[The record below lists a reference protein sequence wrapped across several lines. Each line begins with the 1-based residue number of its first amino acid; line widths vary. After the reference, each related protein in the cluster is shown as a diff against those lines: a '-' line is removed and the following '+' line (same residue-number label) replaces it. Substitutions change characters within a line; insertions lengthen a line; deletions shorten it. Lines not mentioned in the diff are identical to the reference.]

1 MEFPDHSRRILHSLR
16 DQQLQGFL
24 CDCQVLVG
32 TAHFLAH
39 RSVLASCSPFF
50 HMSCRE
56 RPDTRDLTLN
66 NQIVT
71 APAFSL
77 LLNFMYC
84 GRLSFQEAPAEDV
97 LAAAS
102 YLHMDEVVRVCK
114 KKLQGR
120 APAEADSTRREEES
134 STAYHLAER
143 EDVKLGQ
150 QGIECEQS
158 GTRNVAFQGDE
169 AEGSEQKV
177 PGNAVYQIQEGAGS
191 SRFQRQE
198 AGGTGQRVAGSFGYQ
213 AQEVSGNRPRAAV
226 NSRLEAHTIVEGG
239 QEVAG
244 SSGLGIQE
252 GTGSGQVVAGSA
264 RGQGQ
269 QLSLSHQ
276 EVAGT
281 SRFEVPKRTENEQ
294 PIPESVRF
302 QQHDAPQ
309 STVTL
314 PTHRYPTEIQDTC
327 ASTQAAPSRN
337 SPKRQEPAGST
348 QGTMGGSR
356 YSLPSQESV
365 HINNQVL
372 TMPRMSLE
380 NHTEAGTTL
389 SVSGSF
395 RYSLQTSEPAG
406 STMATPA
413 TSRYCVQSP
422 QFAGNAAVQ
431 PGASRIPLQA
441 QEPTGSMQLAPARPR
456 YTPQVQEPTGSIST
470 PPGLSRY
477 FLQSPESA
485 GTTQAV
491 AGTSRYP
498 FPTSAS
504 LIEKQREEGDCAK
517 SELTVT
523 TTTQPG
529 METAAASSPCSSTG
543 SEVHSGVTVKVE
555 AIVISDEECDRGAG
569 SFKRHDFEEE
579 EEEGEAESSYLPY
592 HMIAVPGGH
601 QPGYGTLLPPSIH
614 AETMYLQDFEGHP
627 GFPLFP
633 EDVPTCKT
641 CGKTFSCSY
650 TLRRHATVHTRE
662 RPYECRYCLR
672 SYTQSGDLYRHIRKA
687 HSQLEPSLKKPKGE
701 MEPAPPNLP

>member
-24 CDCQVLVG
+24 CDCQVIVG

-56 RPDTRDLTLN
+56 HPDTRDLTLN
-66 NQIVT
+66 SQIVT

-114 KKLQGR
+114 KRLQGR

-134 STAYHLAER
+134 STAYHLAES
-143 EDVKLGQ
+143 EDVKMGQ
-150 QGIECEQS
+150 HGMECGQS
-158 GTRNVAFQGDE
+158 GTRNLRCQGEE

-177 PGNAVYQIQEGAGS
+177 PGNVVFQMQEGAGS
-191 SRFQRQE
+191 SRFHRQE
-198 AGGTGQRVAGSFGYQ
+198 AVGTGQRVAGSLSYQ
-213 AQEVSGNRPRAAV
+213 AQELSGNGQRIAV
-226 NSRLEAHTIVEGG
+226 SSRTESFTMVEGG

-244 SSGLGIQE
+244 SSGFDIQE
-252 GTGSGQVVAGSA
+252 GTGSGHSVVGSA
-264 RGQGQ
+264 RGHGQ
-269 QLSLSHQ
+269 QLTVSHQ

-281 SRFEVPKRTENEQ
+281 SRFEVQKRTENEQ
-294 PIPESVRF
+294 PVPESIKY
-302 QQHDAPQ
+302 QQQDAPQ
-309 STVTL
+309 STVTP
-314 PTHRYPTEIQDTC
+314 PTHRYPTENQDTC
-327 ASTQAAPSRN
+327 ANAQAAPSRN

-348 QGTMGGSR
+348 QGPMGGSR
-356 YSLPSQESV
+356 YSLQSQESV

-372 TMPRMSLE
+372 SLPRLSLE
-380 NHTEAGTTL
+380 NQTEAGTTL

-395 RYSLQTSEPAG
+395 RYSMQTSEPTV
-406 STMATPA
+406 STMATPG

-422 QFAGNAAVQ
+422 QFAGNTTVQ
-431 PGASRIPLQA
+431 PGTSRISLQT

-456 YTPQVQEPTGSIST
+456 YTSQVQEPTGSIST
-470 PPGLSRY
+470 APGLSRY
-477 FLQSPESA
+477 FLQSSESA

-491 AGTSRYP
+491 AGTSRYSL
-498 FPTSAS
+498 PTSGS
-504 LIEKQREEGDCAK
+504 LAEKQREEGDCAK
-517 SELTVT
+517 SELAVT

-543 SEVHSGVTVKVE
+543 SEVHPASGVTVKVE
-555 AIVISDEECDRGAG
+555 AIVISDEECERGPG

-579 EEEGEAESSYLPY
+579 EGEEESSYLPY

-601 QPGYGTLLPPSIH
+601 HPGYGTLLPQSIH